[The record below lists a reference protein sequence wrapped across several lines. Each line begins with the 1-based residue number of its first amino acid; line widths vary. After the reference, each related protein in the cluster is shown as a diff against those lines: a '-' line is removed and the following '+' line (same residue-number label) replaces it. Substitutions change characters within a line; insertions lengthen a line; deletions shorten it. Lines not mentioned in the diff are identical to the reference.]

1 MNNTSAYLYAV
12 IPRSQ
17 DGTYSPHGVQGFPVS
32 LCSQGDLSA
41 AISFGPLGLADK
53 DRGAHRRVM
62 RQLLTHAAVFPA
74 PEPTILPDWAAVQD
88 MLTERQG
95 RMLEQLRRV
104 QGLIEIR
111 LQVFTRCAASPP
123 PQVTANSAAVAD
135 ARAYLLARHTR
146 ALRSGGFIVR
156 ALPLHHAQAML
167 HLACLLPW
175 ASRELFVLNCKA
187 LRSRLDPAYEL
198 SISEPMAAVDF
209 VNPQLFQS
217 HDIPHAA
224 RVGAAAAHVTLS

>member
-1 MNNTSAYLYAV
+1 
-12 IPRSQ
+12 
-17 DGTYSPHGVQGFPVS
+17 
-32 LCSQGDLSA
+32 
-41 AISFGPLGLADK
+41 
-53 DRGAHRRVM
+53 M

-74 PEPTILPDWAAVQD
+74 PEPTILPDLAAVQD
-88 MLTERQG
+88 MLTQRQG

-111 LQVFTRCAASPP
+111 LQVFTRGVTSQS
-123 PQVTANSAAVAD
+123 PQVAATSAALAD
-135 ARAYLLARHTR
+135 ERAYLLARHTR

-156 ALPLHHAQAML
+156 ALPLHHKQAML

-175 ASRELFVLNCKA
+175 ASRELFVRNCQA
-187 LRSRLDPAYEL
+187 LRSRLDPTYEL

-217 HDIPHAA
+217 PDIPHAA
-224 RVGAAAAHVTLS
+224 RVGAVAAHATLS